1 MTSWLGVVSR
11 DHVRRGVASGF
22 AQIGHGK
29 KVGLAR
35 MQAGD
40 GLIYYSPR
48 VSLDSTAALKAFTAI
63 GIVADDEPWQ
73 VDEGDGFTPWRRRVA
88 YDTAAVEVPLERV
101 KANLEL
107 TQGPNWGYSL
117 RRGLIEIS
125 DADFGCIAAAMG
137 SRP

>member
-35 MQAGD
+35 MRAGD
-40 GLIYYSPR
+40 GLVYYSPR
-48 VSLDSTAALKAFTAI
+48 ASLDGTAALKAFTAI
-63 GIVADDEPWQ
+63 GVVADDAPWQ
-73 VDEGDGFTPWRRRVA
+73 ADEGGFTPWRRRVT
-88 YDTAAVEVPLERV
+88 YDTSAAEVPLERV
-101 KANLEL
+101 KADLEL
-107 TQGPNWGYSL
+107 TQKPNWGYSL

-125 DADFGCIAAAMG
+125 DADFGCIATAMG
-137 SRP
+137 SHR